1 MEDVRIIEL
10 FFARDE
16 AALLETERK
25 YGGRLTA
32 LACSITE
39 DPQDAEECVNDTY
52 LEVWQAI
59 PPARPDHFFAFLAK
73 ILRHN
78 ALTVCEKRHAKKR
91 EGVTVELTRELAE
104 CLPDSY
110 DPTAEEDSAAIRKAM
125 EDFLRSQEETARK
138 LFLRRYFYLEPV
150 ERIARYYGLKEANV
164 FQILSRTRRKLKAYL
179 QKEGYA
185 L

>member
-1 MEDVRIIEL
+1 MEDIRIIEL

-91 EGVTVELTRELAE
+91 EGGHGRADAGACGVPARQ
-104 CLPDSY
+104 
-110 DPTAEEDSAAIRKAM
+110 
-125 EDFLRSQEETARK
+125 LRS
-138 LFLRRYFYLEPV
+138 RRGGGQRGHPQG
-150 ERIARYYGLKEANV
+150 IG
-164 FQILSRTRRKLKAYL
+164 
-179 QKEGYA
+179 
-185 L
+185 

>member
-59 PPARPDHFFAFLAK
+59 PPARPDRFFAFLAK

-110 DPTAEEDSAAIRKAM
+110 DPAAEEDSAAIPRHW
-125 EDFLRSQEETARK
+125 RISSAR
-138 LFLRRYFYLEPV
+138 
-150 ERIARYYGLKEANV
+150 
-164 FQILSRTRRKLKAYL
+164 RRKRRA
-179 QKEGYA
+179 GSFCGGTSTPFPSPSWRRRRG
-185 L
+185 